1 VHMRC
6 KALKMI
12 VLGVAG
18 SALSTASA
26 GAILTFGFTDLSGSF
41 DTGSSVMRAVAVD
54 TEDFATSGDVTR
66 LADPGAT
73 ANFDTGFVTRS
84 ANADV
89 DLMMTLSSITA
100 VTADA
105 SGSIVITDDDGDTI
119 TATLNGMF
127 STPGAGITFFTGFLS
142 DVVLTGEEFNGPDG
156 GAFATDLPGQ
166 APYEGAVVQLFIN
179 SGGGFFDANFDNE
192 SIQLDGIIV
201 PTPGSMALMGLA
213 GLVGAR
219 RRRA

>member
-1 VHMRC
+1 MRMRC
-6 KALKMI
+6 KALSMI

-18 SALSTASA
+18 TAVSTASA

-41 DTGSSVMRAVAVD
+41 DVGTSVMQALAVD
-54 TEDFATSGDVTR
+54 TQSLATSGDVTR
-66 LADPGAT
+66 LASPGGT

-84 ANADV
+84 ANANV

-105 SGSIVITDDDGDTI
+105 TGTIVITDDDGDTI

-127 STPGAGITFFTGFLS
+127 STPGAGITFFTGYLS
-142 DVVLTGEEFNGPDG
+142 DVFLTGTEFNGTDG
-156 GAFATDLPGQ
+156 GAFGTDLPGQ
-166 APYEGAVVQLFIN
+166 EPYDGAVVQLFIN
-179 SGGGFFDANFDNE
+179 SGGGFFDTNFSDQ
-192 SIQLDGIIV
+192 SIQLDGIII
-201 PTPGSMALMGLA
+201 PTPGSMALIGLA
-213 GLVGAR
+213 GLVGVR